1 MGAKCNDMYP
11 YERGRI
17 FETHRKRLHE
27 DAAERDLKTLAL
39 KTGDIQP

>member
-11 YERGRI
+11 YKNGRT
-17 FETHRKRLHE
+17 FETHRKRLQE
-27 DAAERDLKTLAL
+27 DAAERDLKMLGL